1 MEVHPPSVSPDAW
14 FKLTLY
20 EQLGN
25 VGSEVG
31 RARKWQHKNQ
41 KIFEGCFFRA
51 LELLSLTISD
61 PRWRYRLKEL
71 CRAKE
76 FLCDAYFGGP
86 LYNSDFASLDKY
98 FHHFA
103 VAAQNQKMREREKQA
118 KNI

>member
-1 MEVHPPSVSPDAW
+1 MSEIKYIHAELAAGPW
-14 FKLTLY
+14 FELSLM

-41 KIFEGCFFRA
+41 KIFENSFARA
-51 LELLSLTISD
+51 FELMWLTIED
-61 PRWRYRLKEL
+61 PRWKGQLKEL

-76 FLCDAYFGGP
+76 CLCDAYFGGI
-86 LYNSDFASLDKY
+86 LHGTTFESMEKY

-103 VAAQNQKMREREKQA
+103 VAARIEHEQRKS
-118 KNI
+118 

>member
-1 MEVHPPSVSPDAW
+1 MENQPKSVEAATW
-14 FKLTLY
+14 FKLSLY

-41 KIFEGCFFRA
+41 KIFEGCFFRG
-51 LELLSLTISD
+51 LELLSLTIAD

-76 FLCDAYFGGP
+76 VLCDAYYGGH
-86 LYNSDFASLDKY
+86 LYKSDFASLEKY

-103 VAAQNQKMREREKQA
+103 VAAQNQKMRERQA
-118 KNI
+118 S